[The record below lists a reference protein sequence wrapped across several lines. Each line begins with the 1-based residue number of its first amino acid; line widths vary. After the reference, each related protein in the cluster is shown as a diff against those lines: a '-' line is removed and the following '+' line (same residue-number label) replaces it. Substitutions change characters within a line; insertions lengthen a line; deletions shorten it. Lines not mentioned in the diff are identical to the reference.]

1 MFNAQKIAQ
10 FCEIDNE
17 GISFTVDVSD
27 KGYIV
32 AGVKVLEVGMYAS
45 TQNDAD
51 EGDED
56 SYCDGDMYVSW
67 SAEGLTNDET
77 AQTMGML
84 LLRNLHS
91 EDDVTKVMGE
101 FYWEGAFT
109 EQLQSI
115 LIDCGFS
122 AEAVDCVSTSEWGMQ
137 DEERASYDAYE
148 IANEIR
154 NAIKNTVLA

>member
-10 FCEIDNE
+10 FCTVEAE
-17 GISFTVDVSD
+17 GINFSVDVSD
-27 KGYIV
+27 KGYTV

-51 EGDED
+51 EGEEAQ
-56 SYCDGDMYVSW
+56 YFDGDMYVSW

-77 AQTMGML
+77 AQTMGTL

-91 EDDVTKVMGE
+91 EDDVTAVMGE

-109 EQLQSI
+109 DELRSI
-115 LIDCGFS
+115 LVDCGFS
-122 AEAVDCVSTSEWGMQ
+122 AEAADCVSTSEWGMQ
-137 DEERASYDAYE
+137 DEERASYDANA
-148 IANEIR
+148 IADEIR
-154 NAIKNTVLA
+154 EAVKNTVLA